1 MHAEVIQAQW
11 LQEKK
16 SPIQGT
22 VQSQAY
28 NKRFI
33 HLHVRIGMCMRVC
46 VFCRTPLPAPNRDAV
61 ILCKSIF
68 LESVLLIPP
77 LYDCTVTGLVPVM
90 L

>member
-1 MHAEVIQAQW
+1 MHAEVIQAQP
-11 LQEKK
+11 LQEKSHPSK
-16 SPIQGT
+16 EQFKARLTQEIYPFT
-22 VQSQAY
+22 RTYRDVYA
-28 NKRFI
+28 
-33 HLHVRIGMCMRVC
+33 CVC
-46 VFCRTPLPAPNRDAV
+46 VVCRTPLPAPNRDAV